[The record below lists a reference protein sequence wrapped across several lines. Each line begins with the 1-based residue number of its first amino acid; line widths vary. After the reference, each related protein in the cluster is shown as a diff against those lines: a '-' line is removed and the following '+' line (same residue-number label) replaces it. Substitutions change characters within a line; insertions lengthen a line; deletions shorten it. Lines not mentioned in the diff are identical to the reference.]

1 MSVNKLTVKSPDNE
15 VLTVDFIHKL
25 KWSVKGGHLMQ
36 ASLKADTDVLLNYF
50 CNDDSTEK
58 KYICRC

>member
-25 KWSVKGGHLMQ
+25 NWSVEGGHLMP

-50 CNDDSTEK
+50 CNDDSTEN